1 MKLIIDIPETML
13 DWIKNGYPN
22 EDDMGILIDI
32 VLNGT
37 QQRPNGQWERMSE
50 FPIEDDN
57 RFRCSRCGNV
67 VHHKS
72 RINLYTFNQFCG
84 RCGSYNIGDDIIESM
99 NISADSSTK

>member
-1 MKLIIDIPETML
+1 MQKVIDIPETML

-37 QQRPNGQWERMSE
+37 PLEQTQRPKGQWKRMSE
-50 FPIEDDN
+50 FPIEVDD
-57 RFRCSRCGNV
+57 RFKCSRCGNV

-72 RINLYTFNQFCG
+72 RINLYTFNPFCG
-84 RCGSYNIGDDIIESM
+84 RCGSYNRGDNDE
-99 NISADSSTK
+99 NGD